1 MAYPTNPGKGKKKGE
16 WWVWTSSDEE
26 ELMNLVE
33 LVWQVEHGM
42 EKVETRLGP
51 YRVSAYRV
59 DLAGGPVI
67 RLDLSRE
74 EEYDK

>member
-1 MAYPTNPGKGKKKGE
+1 MAYPKKERKGKG
-16 WWVWTSSDEE
+16 WAWTPEDEE
-26 ELMNLVE
+26 ELANLVE

-51 YRVSAYRV
+51 YRVQAYRV

-67 RLDLSRE
+67 RLDLRRE
-74 EEYDK
+74 E

>member
-1 MAYPTNPGKGKKKGE
+1 MAYPTNPGKGKRE
-16 WWVWTSSDEE
+16 RRAMDWTPDDEE
-26 ELMNLVE
+26 ELANLVE

-51 YRVSAYRV
+51 YRVQAYRV

-67 RLDLSRE
+67 RLDLRRE